1 MQDADAKKKQ
11 VLNIFTFSL
20 TFISSKIPS
29 FHKNFLI
36 SPIFMMTEL
45 AWNSFQVLIC
55 SGQTST
61 IIRQFYGTLHGST
74 DRSTTDWRPHSI
86 IKHFLE
92 FLPRNMSLSLS
103 SLLYLYLEIFSPLS
117 LSLSF
122 LVMPC
127 GLGLGLGTSDIT
139 ARPILSNKVAPPLNC
154 DFLIPLS

>member
-1 MQDADAKKKQ
+1 MLMQKKQ

-92 FLPRNMSLSLS
+92 FLPRNMSLSL
-103 SLLYLYLEIFSPLS
+103 LYLYLEIFSPLS
-117 LSLSF
+117 ISLSF

-127 GLGLGLGTSDIT
+127 GRVVARAWAHQTSQRDQFSLT
-139 ARPILSNKVAPPLNC
+139 KSRLHSTVT
-154 DFLIPLS
+154 S